1 MRDFRATC
9 FRVLIIVCLACGG
22 MLTNARAAESPASDP
37 SAAPETALTPEVA
50 EAMAHLEPLWASMN
64 SDVVSCE
71 AQFRKYF
78 RVQSSTPRT
87 RDQVQE
93 ILQRH
98 DLGVHPER
106 VLEFLREVGGADVKV
121 DVPSRLLVIQGQ
133 HRKHD
138 MGLLSHVNDDQFSF
152 VNDRGNKQVHLYE
165 RGRCPTGTPGLELFR
180 APLPSREAGY
190 RPGLAERE
198 GGLVRLISVSA
209 LPSSQG
215 ELRTTNT
222 IDWAT
227 GVVLHRL
234 RELNGQVVQ
243 EIDFSGLTTFA
254 GGITFPRCTW
264 TAQYAN
270 GQLQAIDLALLDEV
284 RFNETI
290 PESEFLVSKPE
301 GWHVLDF
308 REQANG
314 AEITGPKEL
323 VDDVRTLIPSFA
335 LNPSE
340 PVIPRDDKSPGL
352 SYPKRALLILNG
364 LALIALGVWMWKR
377 ASLKEP
383 NH

>member
-9 FRVLIIVCLACGG
+9 LWVLILFHLAMGG
-22 MLTNARAAESPASDP
+22 MLRHTWAVEPPAGDSLIVTQ
-37 SAAPETALTPEVA
+37 AVLTPEVT
-50 EAMAHLEPLWASMN
+50 EAMDHLEPLWASMN

-71 AQFRKYF
+71 ARFRKFF
-78 RVQSSTPRT
+78 RVKSITPLT
-87 RDQVQE
+87 PDQVHE

-98 DLGVHPER
+98 DLGDHPER
-106 VLEFLREVGGADVKV
+106 FTEFLREVGGTEAKV
-121 DVPSRLLVIQGQ
+121 DVPVRLFFLQGQ

-180 APLPSREAGY
+180 APLPAREAGY

-198 GGLVRLISVSA
+198 GSLVRLISVSA
-209 LPSSQG
+209 LPGSQG

-234 RELNGQVVQ
+234 RELNGQLVQ
-243 EIDFSGLTTFA
+243 EVDYSGLTTFA

-264 TAQYAN
+264 TAHYAK
-270 GQLQAIDLALLDEV
+270 GHLQALDLALLDEAQ
-284 RFNETI
+284 FNVTI
-290 PESEFLVSKPE
+290 PESTFIVSKPE
-301 GWHVLDF
+301 DWRVLDF
-308 REQANG
+308 REQAQG
-314 AEITGPKEL
+314 AGIPGPSGQ
-323 VDDVRTLIPSFA
+323 VDDVRTLIPTFA
-335 LNPSE
+335 LNSSQ
-340 PVIPRDDKSPGL
+340 PVPLRKTENPRL
-352 SYPKRALLILNG
+352 SLPKRILLILNG

>member
-9 FRVLIIVCLACGG
+9 LWVLILVHLAIGG
-22 MLTNARAAESPASDP
+22 MLTHARAAESPASDP
-37 SAAPETALTPEVA
+37 LIVTEAGLSPEVA
-50 EAMAHLEPLWASMN
+50 QAMDHLEPLWASMN

-71 AQFRKYF
+71 AQFRKFF
-78 RVQSSTPRT
+78 RVKSNTPLT
-87 RDQVQE
+87 PDQVHE
-93 ILQRH
+93 IWQRY
-98 DLGVHPER
+98 DLGEHPER
-106 VLEFLREVGGADVKV
+106 VTEFLREVGGADVKV
-121 DVPSRLLVIQGQ
+121 DVPVRHLYIQGQ

-138 MGLLSHVNDDQFSF
+138 LGVLSHVNDDQFSF
-152 VNDRGNKQVHLYE
+152 VNDMGNKQIHLYE
-165 RGRCPTGTPGLELFR
+165 RGRCPTGTPGMELFR

-198 GGLVRLISVSA
+198 GGLARLISVSA
-209 LPSSQG
+209 LPGTQG

-234 RELNGQVVQ
+234 RELNGKIAQ
-243 EIDFSGLTTFA
+243 EVDYSGLTTFA

-290 PESEFLVSKPE
+290 PESTFLVSKPE
-301 GWHVLDF
+301 DWHVLDF

-340 PVIPRDDKSPGL
+340 PVIPRDDKTTGL

>member
-9 FRVLIIVCLACGG
+9 LRVLMIVYLACGG
-22 MLTNARAAESPASDP
+22 MLTHARGAETPASVS
-37 SAAPETALTPEVA
+37 SAVPKVALTPAVA
-50 EAMAHLEPLWASMN
+50 EAMGHLEPLWASMK

-71 AQFRKYF
+71 ARFRKYF
-78 RVQSSTPRT
+78 
-87 RDQVQE
+87 QVKPLSPLAQEQVHE

-98 DLGVHPER
+98 DLGIHPEH
-106 VLEFLREVGGADVKV
+106 LPEFLREVAGAESKI
-121 DVPSRLLVIQGQ
+121 DVPVRLLFIQGQ

-138 MGLLSHVNDDQFSF
+138 MGLLCHVNDDQFSF
-152 VNDRGNKQVHLYE
+152 VNDRGNKQIHLYE

-180 APLPSREAGY
+180 APLPSRETGY

-198 GGLVRLISVSA
+198 GGLVRLISVST
-209 LPSSQG
+209 LPGSQG

-222 IDWAT
+222 VDWAT
-227 GVVLHRL
+227 GVVLNRR
-234 RELNGQVVQ
+234 RELNGKIVQ
-243 EIDFSGLTTFA
+243 EVDFSGLTTFA

-270 GQLQAIDLALLDEV
+270 GQLQAIDLAFLDEV

-314 AEITGPKEL
+314 AKITAPLEL
-323 VDDVRTLIPSFA
+323 VNDVRTLIPSLA

-340 PVIPRDDKSPGL
+340 PSIPRDDKTTGV

-364 LALIALGVWMWKR
+364 LALITLGVWMWRR